1 MSVLVLGAGG
11 MMGHMACRVLAESHD
26 VVGTIRSEW
35 HDRSA
40 IARFVPRDL
49 CIDGVDVLDVRE
61 VERVLDTVRPDVV
74 FNCVGIV
81 KQLSAAKDAVQSIE
95 CNSLLPHRLAI
106 SCADRDVRLI
116 HLSTDCVFS
125 GHRGMYTEDDIP
137 DPVDLYGRSK
147 LLGETAPEEGL
158 TIRTSIVGRQL
169 TGSTSFFEWVLSSR
183 GQRVRGFDRAVYSG
197 VTTMTLARTVA
208 TVIDEHADLSGVWQ
222 IASAPITKFELI
234 VRLNE
239 LLDLGIEVDRDVAM
253 ECDRSLDGSRF
264 ENHTGI
270 VVPSWDDMLAEF
282 VADQRSYSG
291 LEASK

>member
-1 MSVLVLGAGG
+1 MKILVLGAGG

-35 HDRSA
+35 NDRSA
-40 IARFVPRDL
+40 IARFVPRDS
-49 CIDGVDVLDVRE
+49 CIDTVDVLDVRE
-61 VERVLDTVRPDVV
+61 VEQALDTVRPDVV

-81 KQLSAAKDAVQSIE
+81 KQLSAAKDALVSIE
-95 CNSLLPHRLAI
+95 CNSLLPHRLAV
-106 SCADRDVRLI
+106 SCADRGARLI

-169 TGSTSFFEWVLSSR
+169 TGSTSFFEWILSNR

-197 VTTMTLARTVA
+197 LTTMGLARTISR
-208 TVIDEHADLSGVWQ
+208 VIQEHRDLSGVWQ
-222 IASAPITKFELI
+222 IASEPITKYDLI

-239 LLDLGIEVDRDVAM
+239 LLGLGIDVDRDVEM

-264 ENHTGI
+264 ENYTGI
-270 VVPSWDDMLAEF
+270 VIPSWDRMLADF

-291 LEASK
+291 LGTSR

>member
-1 MSVLVLGAGG
+1 MKILVLGAGG

-35 HDRSA
+35 NDRSA
-40 IARFVPRDL
+40 IARFVPRDS
-49 CIDGVDVLDVRE
+49 CIDTVDVLDVRE
-61 VERVLDTVRPDVV
+61 VEQALDTVRPDVV

-81 KQLSAAKDAVQSIE
+81 KQLSAAKDALVSIE
-95 CNSLLPHRLAI
+95 CNSLLPHRLAV
-106 SCADRDVRLI
+106 SCADRGARLI

-169 TGSTSFFEWVLSSR
+169 TGSTSFFEWILLSR
-183 GQRVRGFDRAVYSG
+183 GRRVTGFDRAVYSG
-197 VTTMTLARTVA
+197 VTTMTLARTIGK
-208 TVIDEHADLSGVWQ
+208 VIEEHTDLSGVWQ
-222 IASAPITKFELI
+222 IASAPITKYELI

-239 LLDLGIEVDRDVAM
+239 LLDLGLDVDRDVEM

-270 VVPSWDDMLAEF
+270 VIPSWDDMLADF
-282 VADQRSYSG
+282 VADEPSYSW
-291 LEASK
+291 LEASA